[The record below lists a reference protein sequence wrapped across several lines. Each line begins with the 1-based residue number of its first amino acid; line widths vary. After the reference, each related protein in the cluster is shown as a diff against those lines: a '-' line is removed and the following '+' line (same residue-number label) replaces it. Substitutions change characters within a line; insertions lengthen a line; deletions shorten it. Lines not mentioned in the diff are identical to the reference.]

1 MSARLIGLT
10 GMAGAGKDEAAKA
23 LVAAGWSRE
32 AFADRMRTAIL
43 ALDPIVDYD
52 VDGLDYG
59 HADITPNR
67 LSEIVQALGW
77 DGAKRTYDEVR
88 RLLQR
93 FGTEAGREIHGENCW
108 VDALL
113 RDWNRAERLV
123 VTDVRFPNEAEAIQR
138 HNGLVVKILRPGLA
152 PLPGG
157 HASEAGIPDELVDAW
172 ILNDGTVSRLHELVM
187 RIARGEVDRG

>member
-1 MSARLIGLT
+1 MTRLIGLT
-10 GMAGAGKDEAAKA
+10 GLAGAGKDEAAKA
-23 LVAAGWSRE
+23 LVAAGWTRE
-32 AFADRMRTAIL
+32 AFADRMRTAML
-43 ALDPIVDYD
+43 ALDPIVPAGRQDSE
-52 VDGLDYG
+52 
-59 HADITPNR
+59 TR
-67 LSEIVQALGW
+67 LSHLIDHFGW
-77 DGAKRTYDEVR
+77 DEAKRAYPEVR
-88 RLLQR
+88 RLLQK

-157 HASEAGIPDELVDAW
+157 HASEAGIPDDLVDAW
-172 ILNDGTVSRLHELVM
+172 ILNDGPVSRLHELVM
-187 RIARGEVDRG
+187 RIARGEGDRD